1 MNNQHPGNDPD
12 PHFGD
17 ILERRLA
24 TNLDAI
30 MGEINAPPRSRF
42 ERALLALRVPEPS
55 ARLVAATPVLRW
67 SWFAAVGVVLL
78 FAASAGAE
86 QWQPGD
92 QLAVFLALAP
102 LVPVVGVALAY
113 GPLADRAHEVAVAA
127 PLSGVRLLLLRT
139 LTVLVAASVMSF
151 LTVLAAPTHGW
162 LRIAW
167 LLPALATTSTALALS
182 TRLGVRSAAIA
193 VAVGWLAMVIVVAQ
207 VRDDATAPFH
217 LIGQLAAV
225 VVAVAAT
232 TVLLGDRRR
241 LDRWSDA

>member
-1 MNNQHPGNDPD
+1 M
-12 PHFGD
+12 
-17 ILERRLA
+17 
-24 TNLDAI
+24 
-30 MGEINAPPRSRF
+30 
-42 ERALLALRVPEPS
+42 
-55 ARLVAATPVLRW
+55 
-67 SWFAAVGVVLL
+67 
-78 FAASAGAE
+78 
-86 QWQPGD
+86 
-92 QLAVFLALAP
+92 
-102 LVPVVGVALAY
+102 PVVGVALAY